1 MTTQHFVET
10 TPNVEELAKLYH
22 NLMSYG
28 VGGLYIVMISFVL
41 LHHQLMKR
49 ENK

>member
-1 MTTQHFVET
+1 MTTQQFIKT
-10 TPNVEELAKLYH
+10 TPNVEKLYQ

-28 VGGLYIVMISFVL
+28 VGGLYMVMVIFAL